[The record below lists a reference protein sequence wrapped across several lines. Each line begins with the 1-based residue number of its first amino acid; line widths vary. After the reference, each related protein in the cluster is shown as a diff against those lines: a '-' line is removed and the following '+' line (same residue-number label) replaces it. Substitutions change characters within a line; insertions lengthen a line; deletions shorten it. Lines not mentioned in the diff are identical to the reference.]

1 MEPIKDREEHTLFDL
16 IKILWDVLS
25 DGFGQ
30 QKKNLIYALV
40 FAMTAIG
47 FVLLV
52 PLILRHIIDVVLPQ
66 RNPALLL
73 RYSAMLIISYLTG
86 ALFWSVQIRFS
97 VRASQNVFHALR
109 TKLVRRI
116 LNKPISFFDEFLSS
130 DLLTRLA
137 NDLEFISDFF
147 YQNLFRSLSL
157 CVYSAILIIFML
169 VWHWKLGL
177 IALSMLPILL
187 LFVKATHKPIA
198 SRARATKKNLS
209 AQNEVL
215 MDSLL
220 GIRELRCFQ
229 QETEAMKRFNAASR
243 TYADS
248 MIRSVAFADLTRI
261 GIDVIGLVISLV
273 PFVVGGL
280 LLSARDPAITTGLL
294 VAYFQVLGKLTE
306 QTEFIFLAVTRLA
319 QLYPGLQRLKEI
331 IDFPEEPR
339 TEAVNIQ
346 DTPDSCDIEFRDVHF
361 TYPSGK
367 EVLKGLNLTVKPG
380 EKLAIMGASGSGKTT
395 IANLLLRF
403 LTPTRGTVL
412 FGGRDIRE
420 YSCPVYLSYFSY
432 VRQRSFLFNQTVSE
446 NIAMGWYNAPRD
458 NIENVASIA
467 KMHEFINT
475 LPQKYDTLLGEN
487 GVDLSGGQ
495 RQRIALARALIR
507 DPEILVLDEFTSA
520 LDSRVEREILEDL
533 FRIFEK
539 QTIICITHSRAV
551 ASRFERIVQ
560 LDALS
565 RQTDLDVASA
575 L

>member
-1 MEPIKDREEHTLFDL
+1 MEPIKDCEEHTLFDL

-25 DGFGQ
+25 DGIGQ
-30 QKKNLIYALV
+30 QKKNLIYGLV
-40 FAMTAIG
+40 FALAAIG
-47 FVLLV
+47 FVLMV

-66 RNPALLL
+66 RNPSLLL
-73 RYSAMLIISYLTG
+73 RYSAMLIASYLTG

-97 VRASQNVFHALR
+97 VRASQNVFYALR
-109 TKLVRRI
+109 TKLVSRI
-116 LNKPISFFDEFLSS
+116 LSKPISFFDEFLSS

-147 YQNLFRSLSL
+147 YQHLFRSLYL
-157 CVYSAILIIFML
+157 CVYSTVLIIFLL

-187 LFVKATHKPIA
+187 LFVNATHKPIA

-220 GIRELRCFQ
+220 GFRELRCFQ
-229 QETEAMKRFNAASR
+229 QEAEAMKRFNAASR
-243 TYADS
+243 TYTDS
-248 MIRSVAFADLTRI
+248 MIRSTAFADQTRV

-280 LLSARDPAITTGLL
+280 LLAAHDSAITTGLL

-331 IDFPEEPR
+331 IDFPEDPR
-339 TEAVNIQ
+339 IEAVNIH

-367 EVLKGLNLTVKPG
+367 EVLKGLNLKVKPG
-380 EKLAIMGASGSGKTT
+380 EKLAIMGASGSGKST

-432 VRQRSFLFNQTVSE
+432 VRQKSYLFNQTISE
-446 NIAMGWYNAPRD
+446 NIAMGWYSVPRD
-458 NIENVASIA
+458 NIENVAETA

-475 LPQKYDTLLGEN
+475 LPRKYDTLLGGKN

-520 LDSRVEREILEDL
+520 LDSRVEQEILEDL

-539 QTIICITHSRAV
+539 QTIICITHSKAV
-551 ASRFERIVQ
+551 ASRFEKIVH

-565 RQTDLDVASA
+565 TQSDRASNS
-575 L
+575 

>member
-1 MEPIKDREEHTLFDL
+1 MVPTKDREEHTLFDL
-16 IKILWDVLS
+16 MKILWDVLS
-25 DGFGQ
+25 DGIAQ
-30 QKKNLIYALV
+30 QKKNLIYALL
-40 FAMTAIG
+40 FALTAIG
-47 FVLLV
+47 FVLMV

-66 RNPALLL
+66 RIPSLLL
-73 RYSAMLIISYLTG
+73 QYSAMLIISYLMG
-86 ALFWSVQIRFS
+86 ALFWAVQIRYS
-97 VRASQNVFHALR
+97 VRASQNVFYALR
-109 TKLVRRI
+109 TKLVDRI

-137 NDLEFISDFF
+137 NDLEFLSDFF

-157 CVYSAILIIFML
+157 CVYSIILMIFML

-187 LFVKATHKPIA
+187 LFVNWTHKPIA
-198 SRARATKKNLS
+198 SRARATKKDLS
-209 AQNEVL
+209 AQNQVL

-220 GIRELRCFQ
+220 GFRELRCFQ
-229 QETEAMKRFNAASR
+229 QETETMKRFNAASR

-273 PFVVGGL
+273 PFIVGGL
-280 LLSARDPAITTGLL
+280 LLSARDTAITIGLL

-319 QLYPGLQRLKEI
+319 QLYPCLQRLKEI
-331 IDFPEEPR
+331 IDFPEEPGI
-339 TEAVNIQ
+339 EAVSIH
-346 DTPDSCDIEFRDVHF
+346 DSPDSCDIEFRDVHF

-367 EVLKGLNLTVKPG
+367 EVLKGINLTVKPG
-380 EKLAIMGASGSGKTT
+380 EKVAIMGASGSGKSTV
-395 IANLLLRF
+395 ANLLLRF

-432 VRQRSFLFNQTVSE
+432 VRQRSFVFNQTVSE
-446 NIAMGWYNAPRD
+446 NIAMGWYYVPRD
-458 NIENVASIA
+458 SIENVASIA
-467 KMHEFINT
+467 KIHEFIET
-475 LPQKYDTLLGEN
+475 LPRKYETVLGEN

-495 RQRIALARALIR
+495 RQRIALARALVR

-539 QTIICITHSRAV
+539 KTIICITHSRAV

-560 LDALS
+560 LDALNT
-565 RQTDLDVASA
+565 QTDRNSNY
-575 L
+575 